1 MSPMLNMMRRLKL
14 TQEMKKE
21 VDVIPLS
28 FKVFYIN
35 NLFLIFI
42 LCVLYWVS
50 GIYNIEFVI
59 NSVDKDSSLWLIS

>member
-1 MSPMLNMMRRLKL
+1 MLSMMRKLKL
-14 TQEMKKE
+14 TQELKKE

-42 LCVLYWVS
+42 LCGLYWVS
-50 GIYNIEFVI
+50 SIYNIEFVI
-59 NSVDKDSSLWLIS
+59 NSVNSDSSLWLIS